1 MVRAFRLEDEGKQV
15 VTPDGDVVGAVVRVR
30 EGNADVRPK
39 PGLLQGCGSWLTGSW
54 DEVDLFR
61 LDSRTV
67 DRITDEQVILDPAE
81 RDPPISVRISG
92 KGNR

>member
-15 VTPDGDVVGAVVRVR
+15 VTSDGDVVGEVVQVR

-39 PGLLQGCGSWLTGSW
+39 PGLLQGCGSWITAPW
-54 DEVDLFR
+54 DKMDLFR
-61 LDSRTV
+61 LDGRTV

-81 RDPPISVRISG
+81 RDPPISVRISR